1 LSAPRAGKKSR
12 LVSNGSGINLR
23 ANTRAW
29 NEPGTPVLFRV
40 GNDELAYGEFLDR
53 LNGPKLA
60 EGYLPVIELTY
71 HHGSGDYAQE
81 TFASVD
87 PVFASNAVSL
97 TGFSFKAG
105 EGDDAKGRMIVRID
119 TRESL
124 KAEPGRILNERGEVL
139 LWFDGPWKW
148 QPGRRLIEASLTNG
162 SVASVAVAGAP
173 MPGAAPSPFVSG
185 GFKGQRQRC
194 LEAWR
199 EILGQ
204 GIKIQVP
211 EPYVNDAWRALILG
225 NFSLIN
231 GDRMFYSAGNQ
242 YEKLY
247 EQEGSA
253 AMLSLLAFGYE
264 SESRR
269 LLLPLLD
276 FTRKG
281 LEFHQAGHKLDDVCR
296 FYWQTRD
303 AEFVRSIRPRWQKE
317 VELLAN
323 HRSPDNGLFPREQY
337 CGDIPTLVFSL
348 NSNAKGWRALR
359 DTAAM
364 LDVLGDATEAARLRQ
379 IAADFRKAILAAVE
393 KSVKR
398 GSDFVPNALLE
409 SEEPY
414 DVITASRMGNYW
426 NLMANN
432 ILGSEIFGLGSER
445 ETGMLRYFQQH
456 GGLCLGLVR
465 AQPWPGF
472 WVGTANLNP
481 LYGWYY
487 VRTLLRRDE
496 PDRALASFYGMLAA
510 GLTPDTFNG
519 GEACALQ
526 SIDSWGRQF
535 YCPPNSAGNAF
546 CLEMLR
552 NLLVQDWDL
561 NEDGQP
567 DTLRL
572 FFATPK
578 RWLADGKV
586 IQVER
591 APTAFGLVS
600 ARVESKLSQGTVM
613 ADLELPRRNLPKQ
626 ISLRIR
632 VPDGWRVIS
641 AQMEQGSKLKVDE
654 RGTVDIPPDKGKA
667 IIEFKVK
674 RL

>member
-1 LSAPRAGKKSR
+1 MQSLSRIGSVCGLLLLAGSAGLQGAPSLDEAIASKQDLWVEAALAQPDGPSLEFFKPFLPPLHYVNADFRHYPIVLSAPRAGKKSR

-247 EQEGSA
+247 EQEGC
-253 AMLSLLAFGYE
+253 LSWP
-264 SESRR
+264 SDTNRSR
-269 LLLPLLD
+269 
-276 FTRKG
+276 
-281 LEFHQAGHKLDDVCR
+281 AVC
-296 FYWQTRD
+296 FCPCWTSPAKD
-303 AEFVRSIRPRWQKE
+303 WNSIRPATSSMTSAAFIGKRATRSSCARFGHGGRRRW
-317 VELLAN
+317 N
-323 HRSPDNGLFPREQY
+323 
-337 CGDIPTLVFSL
+337 CWPTIAHPTTVF
-348 NSNAKGWRALR
+348 
-359 DTAAM
+359 
-364 LDVLGDATEAARLRQ
+364 
-379 IAADFRKAILAAVE
+379 FR
-393 KSVKR
+393 
-398 GSDFVPNALLE
+398 
-409 SEEPY
+409 
-414 DVITASRMGNYW
+414 
-426 NLMANN
+426 ANN
-432 ILGSEIFGLGSER
+432 IAAI
-445 ETGMLRYFQQH
+445 Y
-456 GGLCLGLVR
+456 
-465 AQPWPGF
+465 
-472 WVGTANLNP
+472 
-481 LYGWYY
+481 
-487 VRTLLRRDE
+487 RR
-496 PDRALASFYGMLAA
+496 
-510 GLTPDTFNG
+510 
-519 GEACALQ
+519 
-526 SIDSWGRQF
+526 W
-535 YCPPNSAGNAF
+535 
-546 CLEMLR
+546 
-552 NLLVQDWDL
+552 
-561 NEDGQP
+561 
-567 DTLRL
+567 
-572 FFATPK
+572 FFH
-578 RWLADGKV
+578 
-586 IQVER
+586 
-591 APTAFGLVS
+591 
-600 ARVESKLSQGTVM
+600 
-613 ADLELPRRNLPKQ
+613 
-626 ISLRIR
+626 
-632 VPDGWRVIS
+632 
-641 AQMEQGSKLKVDE
+641 
-654 RGTVDIPPDKGKA
+654 
-667 IIEFKVK
+667 
-674 RL
+674 